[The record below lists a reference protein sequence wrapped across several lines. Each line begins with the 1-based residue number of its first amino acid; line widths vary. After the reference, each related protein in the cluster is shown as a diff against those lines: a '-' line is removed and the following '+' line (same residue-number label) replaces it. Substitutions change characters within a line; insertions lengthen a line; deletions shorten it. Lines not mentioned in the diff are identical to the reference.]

1 MQIKGKFILVTGGA
15 GFIGSH
21 ITDRLLLEGARVR
34 ILDDLS
40 NGDMTNIP
48 DSDQVELQKGDIR
61 NESHVKKALEGID
74 LVFHEAA
81 QINPARAV
89 KDPVY
94 DFEVNARGT
103 LNLLL
108 ASVRKGV
115 RKFIMASTNTY
126 GDANTRVMS
135 EKFSTLSEPRSLL
148 SPYAAAKV
156 SAEAYLK
163 TINDEFGMPTVRLRY
178 FNVYG
183 PRQTTRSES
192 GVIAIFV
199 EQILSK
205 KPITIFGDGTHTR
218 DFVNVSDVVEANM
231 LAALKE
237 RANGEVFNVGTG
249 IETSVVKLAKL
260 LIRIIGTKV
269 PIKYAPS
276 RAADFGRAK
285 ADLEKTNQ
293 VLGFHPKTDLKDGL
307 VDYVHWFRT
316 NKKNEGITS

>member
-1 MQIKGKFILVTGGA
+1 MKIKGKSILVTGGA

-21 ITDRLLLEGARVR
+21 IVDRLLKEGAYVR

-40 NGDMTNIP
+40 NGNLVNVPNADK
-48 DSDQVELQKGDIR
+48 VEFQKGDIR
-61 NESHVKKALEGID
+61 NDSDIRRALEGVD

-89 KDPVY
+89 KEPIY

-108 ASVRKGV
+108 SSVKCGV
-115 RKFIMASTNTY
+115 KKFIMASTNTY
-126 GDANTRVMS
+126 GDTDTESVS
-135 EKFSTLSEPRSLL
+135 EEFSTLSEPRSLL

-183 PRQTTRSES
+183 PRQTTKSES
-192 GVIAIFV
+192 GVIAIFT

-218 DFVNVSDVVEANM
+218 DFIHVSDVVEANM

-237 RANGEVFNVGTG
+237 QANGEVFNVGTG
-249 IETSVVKLAKL
+249 IETSVVELAKL
-260 LIRIIGTKV
+260 IIKITGNSV
-269 PIKYAPS
+269 PIKHGPS
-276 RAADFGRAK
+276 RAADFKRAK
-285 ADLEKTNQ
+285 ADLRKAKKALGFQPKTNLQ
-293 VLGFHPKTDLKDGL
+293 DGLKD
-307 VDYVHWFRT
+307 YVNWFRDC
-316 NKKNEGITS
+316 KKK

>member
-1 MQIKGKFILVTGGA
+1 MQVKGKSVLVTGGA

-21 ITDRLLLEGARVR
+21 IVDRLLLEGAYVK

-40 NGDMTNIP
+40 NGDITNIP
-48 DSDQVELQKGDIR
+48 NTKKVEFQKGDIR
-61 NESHVKKALEGID
+61 NDNDVKRALEGID

-108 ASVRKGV
+108 ASVKNGV
-115 RKFIMASTNTY
+115 KKFIMASTNTY
-126 GDANTRVMS
+126 GDASTGLMS

-183 PRQTTRSES
+183 PRQTTKSES
-192 GVIAIFV
+192 GVIAIFT
-199 EQILSK
+199 EQILAK
-205 KPITIFGDGTHTR
+205 KPIAIFGDGTHTR
-218 DFVNVSDVVEANM
+218 DFIHVDDVVEANI

-237 RANGEVFNVGTG
+237 QINGEVFNVGTG
-249 IETSVVKLAKL
+249 IETSIIELAKL
-260 LIRIIGTKV
+260 IIKITGTNV
-269 PIKYAPS
+269 PIIHAPP
-276 RAADFGRAK
+276 RAADFRRAK
-285 ADLEKTNQ
+285 ADLEKTGKF
-293 VLGFHPKTDLKDGL
+293 LGFQPKINLQDGL
-307 VDYVHWFRT
+307 VDYIHWFRT
-316 NKKNEGITS
+316 NKKN